1 MWRRRDMPCAALHLK
16 RTSLGSVSLLSRTGI
31 LSTHFTR
38 FFCLHSRRSA
48 FHSFAD
54 RLLFDSPL
62 SLTRSLSNFYR
73 DWLVTMLGVVG
84 SIKTGPILEYP
95 LIEKNLQ
102 RDIRPIVTKVR
113 KVRGKRGWFLRRL
126 GRFFVGPV
134 TPEGL
139 GHHAIQVGDY
149 AYELHT
155 DEANQKY
162 LIVQRLT
169 GEQIWMST
177 VKHEVV
183 GYTDL
188 SDEDIQLTCKF
199 S

>member
-1 MWRRRDMPCAALHLK
+1 
-16 RTSLGSVSLLSRTGI
+16 
-31 LSTHFTR
+31 
-38 FFCLHSRRSA
+38 
-48 FHSFAD
+48 
-54 RLLFDSPL
+54 
-62 SLTRSLSNFYR
+62 
-73 DWLVTMLGVVG
+73 MLGVVG
-84 SIKTGPILEYP
+84 SIKAGPILEYP

-126 GRFFVGPV
+126 GRFFGGPR

-188 SDEDIQLTCKF
+188 SDEDIQLTSIKVQSWMRSRERGRYHVRHNNCQHFTQELLQRILLPSDGTDSESASLSSGTTFCEKSSEKF
-199 S
+199 FPYSDGILVTTEKITVCE

>member
-1 MWRRRDMPCAALHLK
+1 MRSSALEKDIFGTCLSIFTGWHPLY
-16 RTSLGSVSLLSRTGI
+16 SLHSFLLSPQPQVGLPFLCGQVNI
-31 LSTHFTR
+31 L
-38 FFCLHSRRSA
+38 L
-48 FHSFAD
+48 
-54 RLLFDSPL
+54 LLFKVSCSD
-62 SLTRSLSNFYR
+62 FHH

-84 SIKTGPILEYP
+84 SIKAGPILEYP

-102 RDIRPIVTKVR
+102 RDVRPIVTKVR

-126 GRFFVGPV
+126 GRFFGAPR

-139 GHHAIQVGDY
+139 GHHALQVGDY

-183 GYTDL
+183 GYTDF
-188 SDEDIQLTCKF
+188 SDEDIQLTCRF
-199 S
+199 SEIPQY

>member
-1 MWRRRDMPCAALHLK
+1 
-16 RTSLGSVSLLSRTGI
+16 
-31 LSTHFTR
+31 
-38 FFCLHSRRSA
+38 
-48 FHSFAD
+48 
-54 RLLFDSPL
+54 
-62 SLTRSLSNFYR
+62 
-73 DWLVTMLGVVG
+73 MLGVVG
-84 SIKTGPILEYP
+84 SIKAGPILEYP

-102 RDIRPIVTKVR
+102 RNIRPIVTKVR

-126 GRFFVGPV
+126 GRFFGGPR

-188 SDEDIQLTCKF
+188 SDEDIQLT
-199 S
+199 